1 MKPPTTTTRAGHR
14 EALKERGARRI
25 GARLA
30 DGIGPAVA
38 KAFVGNGEPKRRGET
53 QWCWARTSSGRVL
66 LMYQPSTRG
75 PMRSDGQPA
84 SSTAA
89 S

>member
-1 MKPPTTTTRAGHR
+1 MNTGRRVVVTAG
-14 EALKERGARRI
+14 AG
-25 GARLA
+25 
-30 DGIGPAVA
+30 GIGLAVA
-38 KAFVGNGEPKRRGET
+38 KAFVGNGEPKRRGEA

-75 PMRSDGQPA
+75 PTRSDGQPA